1 VKASELCDDD
11 RLLALLRAAVD
22 TTDPIPYDAIATAR
36 AVFGLTAVDSELAV
50 IVFDSFVEAG
60 AAGVRS
66 SAGCGPRSLSFETAA
81 VTIDVEVQDEGD
93 VIGQIVPG
101 DVRAG
106 RVETVGGFAP
116 IGVEP
121 GGRFR
126 TTIGEGR
133 FRLRFDVGSG
143 SVTTPWI
150 KR

>member
-1 VKASELCDDD
+1 MKAVDLCDDD

-22 TTDPIPYDAIATAR
+22 TTDPIPHDAVATAR

-50 IVFDSFVEAG
+50 IVFDSFAEAG
-60 AAGVRS
+60 TAGIRS
-66 SAGCGPRSLSFETAA
+66 PDGCGPRSLSFETAA
-81 VTIDVEVQDEGD
+81 VTIDVEVQDDGD

-106 RVETVGGFAP
+106 RVETVAGFAP
-116 IGVEP
+116 IGVDA

-126 TTIGEGR
+126 TTIVGGR
-133 FRLRFDVGSG
+133 FRLRFDVRSG